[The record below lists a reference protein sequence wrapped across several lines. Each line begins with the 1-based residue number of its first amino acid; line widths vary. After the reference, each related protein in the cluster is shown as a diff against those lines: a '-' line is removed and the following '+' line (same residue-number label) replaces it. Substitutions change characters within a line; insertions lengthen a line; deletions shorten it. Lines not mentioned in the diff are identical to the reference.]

1 MLAVMILVLIFLGI
15 VGLLMLLK
23 PDLYWE
29 IESFFFVKDGE
40 PTDLSIMLIRLRG
53 ITCLIIML
61 MLTFVA
67 VKYVIPN
74 LPTL

>member
-1 MLAVMILVLIFLGI
+1 MLAVMIIVLILLGI

-29 IESFFFVKDGE
+29 IESFFFVRDGE
-40 PTDLSIMLIRLRG
+40 PTDLSIMLIRIRG
-53 ITCLIIML
+53 IICLVIML

-74 LPTL
+74 LP

>member
-40 PTDLSIMLIRLRG
+40 PTDLSIMLIRIRG

-74 LPTL
+74 LP